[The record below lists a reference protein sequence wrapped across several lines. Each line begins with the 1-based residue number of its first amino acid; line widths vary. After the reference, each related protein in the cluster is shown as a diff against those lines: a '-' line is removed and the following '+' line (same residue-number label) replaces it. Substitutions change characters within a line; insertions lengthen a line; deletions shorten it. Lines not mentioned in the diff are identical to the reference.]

1 MDLSSLWWV
10 FCAPVPL
17 RMAILRILISTWLL
31 AANFGPR
38 PLYPVADSRAHVQDM
53 ITGVREPS
61 FYNTA
66 CQGERCDPTCV
77 RYTRDQLLAISPARL
92 TPDLTSRLRKF
103 DIGFCLP
110 CKRSRRGGKNLK
122 KGRPV
127 DLITPCVLPVGPRT
141 DLRMPS
147 SGSPNSPYPTSA
159 LFGHFWTCS
168 ILVFVLS
175 LSQNT
180 CSHHK

>member
-17 RMAILRILISTWLL
+17 RMVILWILISTWLL
-31 AANFGPR
+31 AVNFGPR
-38 PLYPVADSRAHVQDM
+38 PLYPVADSRAHVQDT
-53 ITGVREPS
+53 IRGVREPS

-175 LSQNT
+175 L
-180 CSHHK
+180 